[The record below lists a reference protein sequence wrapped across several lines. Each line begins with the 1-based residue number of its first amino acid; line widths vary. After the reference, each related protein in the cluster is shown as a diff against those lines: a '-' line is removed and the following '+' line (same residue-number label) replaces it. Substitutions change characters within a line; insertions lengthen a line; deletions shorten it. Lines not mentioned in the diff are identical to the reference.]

1 MPDAGGA
8 PAHAA
13 AVAVAVVEAA
23 QAEGLARAEVPDPA
37 RAVADWLISPTD
49 SVGVGLVFLTVVAL
63 ISERF
68 PEKETQQLIFIKV
81 FWIKN

>member
-1 MPDAGGA
+1 
-8 PAHAA
+8 
-13 AVAVAVVEAA
+13 
-23 QAEGLARAEVPDPA
+23 
-37 RAVADWLISPTD
+37 VADWLISPAD